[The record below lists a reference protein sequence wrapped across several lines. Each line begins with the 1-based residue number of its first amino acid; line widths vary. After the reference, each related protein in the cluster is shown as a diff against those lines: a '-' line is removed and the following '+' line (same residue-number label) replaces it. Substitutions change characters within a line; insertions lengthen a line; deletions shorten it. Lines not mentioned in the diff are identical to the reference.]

1 MPRWDFLQRDSGRDF
16 ESRNHAEE
24 RRQEQASASA
34 SVGRGPSDSS
44 PANQPEKLERREQS
58 PSARSVDRKIE
69 RDGRGR
75 GYSLSNREIQ
85 AMADVGTFRTVD
97 VQDLKRFA
105 YAGDQRAM
113 SHDLREL
120 RRAGLIEEKT
130 LLRAHKEPRKVLAL
144 TEKGQRIVRN
154 ASGLPKDQA
163 LYHGFVKPREIEH
176 DADLYKVYQH
186 AVEKIRNEGGKPLKV
201 RLDFELKGAVQR
213 EKNTVK
219 ALPQEEQ
226 KKRLEAFARERTLA
240 INGTKIHVPDV
251 QLEYETRDGELE
263 RANLELV
270 SENYRNE
277 GIRGKAESGF
287 AIYARGED
295 SARIRRALQDTH
307 TVERI
312 LRI

>member
-16 ESRNHAEE
+16 ESRNHPEE
-24 RRQEQASASA
+24 RREEQASASV

-44 PANQPEKLERREQS
+44 PANQPEKPERREQN
-58 PSARSVDRKIE
+58 PMPHPADRKIE
-69 RDGRGR
+69 RGGRGR
-75 GYSLSNREIQ
+75 TYSLSDREIQ
-85 AMADVGTFRTVD
+85 AMADVGTFRTMD

-105 YAGDQRAM
+105 YADDERAM

-120 RRAGLIEEKT
+120 RGAGLIEEKT

-144 TEKGQRIVRN
+144 TEKGHRMARKAI
-154 ASGLPKDQA
+154 GLPKDQA

-176 DADLYKVYQH
+176 DADLYKVYQQ

-213 EKNTVK
+213 EKNALK

-240 INGTKIHVPDV
+240 INGTRIHVPDV
-251 QLEYETRDGELE
+251 QLEYETREGDVE
-263 RANLELV
+263 RTNLELV

-287 AIYARGED
+287 AIYARGD
-295 SARIRRALQDTH
+295 DTARIRRALQDTH

-312 LRI
+312 LSI

>member
-1 MPRWDFLQRDSGRDF
+1 MPRWDFLQRDSGRDL
-16 ESRNHAEE
+16 ENRQQPGE
-24 RRQEQASASA
+24 RRQEQATSSV

-44 PANQPEKLERREQS
+44 PANQPEKRDGREQYPVPRS
-58 PSARSVDRKIE
+58 PDRKIE
-69 RDGRGR
+69 REARVR
-75 GYSLSNREIQ
+75 GYSLSDRQVQ

-97 VQDLKRFA
+97 VEDLKRFA
-105 YAGDQRAM
+105 YAGDERAI
-113 SHDLREL
+113 SHDLRQL
-120 RRAGLIEEKT
+120 RAAGLVEEKT

-144 TEKGQRIVRN
+144 TEKGQRIVRKT
-154 ASGLPKDQA
+154 SGLPKDQA

-176 DADLYKVYQH
+176 DADLYKVYQQ
-186 AVEKIRNEGGKPLKV
+186 AVEKIHNEGGKPLKV

-213 EKNTVK
+213 EKYAVK
-219 ALPQEEQ
+219 GLSQEEQ
-226 KKRLEAFARERTLA
+226 KKRLEAFARERSLA
-240 INGTKIHVPDV
+240 INGTRIHVPDV
-251 QLEYETRDGELE
+251 QLEYETRDGEVE

-287 AIYARGED
+287 AIYARGQD

-312 LRI
+312 LSI

>member
-44 PANQPEKLERREQS
+44 PANQPEKSERREHDTM
-58 PSARSVDRKIE
+58 PRPGKIE

-75 GYSLSNREIQ
+75 AHPLSDREIR

-105 YAGDQRAM
+105 YAGDERAM

-120 RRAGLIEEKT
+120 RAAGLIEEKT
-130 LLRAHKEPRKVLAL
+130 LLRAHKQPRKVLAL
-144 TEKGQRIVRN
+144 TEKGQRIARK

-176 DADLYKVYQH
+176 DADLYKVYQQ

-213 EKNTVK
+213 EKNAAK

-240 INGTKIHVPDV
+240 INGTRIHVPDV
-251 QLEYETRDGELE
+251 QLEYETRDGDLE

-270 SENYRNE
+270 SENYRFE

-307 TVERI
+307 TVDRI
-312 LRI
+312 LSI

>member
-1 MPRWDFLQRDSGRDF
+1 MPRWAFLQRDSGRDF
-16 ESRNHAEE
+16 ENRHQGDE
-24 RRQEQASASA
+24 RRQEQATASV

-44 PANQPEKLERREQS
+44 PANQPEKPERLEQN
-58 PSARSVDRKIE
+58 PIPRSTDRKIE
-69 RDGRGR
+69 REGRGR
-75 GYSLSNREIQ
+75 GYTHSDREIQ

-97 VQDLKRFA
+97 VEDLKRFT
-105 YAGDQRAM
+105 YAGDERAV
-113 SHDLREL
+113 SHDLRQL
-120 RRAGLIEEKT
+120 RAAGLIEEKT
-130 LLRAHKEPRKVLAL
+130 LIRAHKEPRKVLAL
-144 TEKGQRIVRN
+144 SEKGQRIVRK

-213 EKNTVK
+213 EKNAVK
-219 ALPQEEQ
+219 GLPQEEQ
-226 KKRLEAFARERTLA
+226 RKRLEAFARERTLA
-240 INGTKIHVPDV
+240 INGTRIHVPDV
-251 QLEYETRDGELE
+251 QLEYETRDGEVE

-295 SARIRRALQDTH
+295 AARIRRALQDTH

-312 LRI
+312 LSI

>member
-1 MPRWDFLQRDSGRDF
+1 MARWDFLQRDSGRDF

-24 RRQEQASASA
+24 RRQEQAIASV

-44 PANQPEKLERREQS
+44 PANQPEKSESREQTRM
-58 PSARSVDRKIE
+58 PRPADRKIE

-75 GYSLSNREIQ
+75 AHALSDREIR

-105 YAGDQRAM
+105 YADDERAM

-120 RRAGLIEEKT
+120 RGAGLIEEKT

-144 TEKGQRIVRN
+144 TEKGHRIARK

-176 DADLYKVYQH
+176 DADLYKVYQQ
-186 AVEKIRNEGGKPLKV
+186 AVEKIRNEGGRPLKV

-213 EKNTVK
+213 EKNAVK

-240 INGTKIHVPDV
+240 INGTRIHVPDV
-251 QLEYETRDGELE
+251 QLEYETRDGDLE

-287 AIYARGED
+287 AIYARGDD

-312 LRI
+312 LSI